1 MAVNHTNMIERM
13 SNIEQILQDK
23 FESHENQ
30 HGEKYWR
37 YDFVSE
43 QALESFFVDQ
53 ILYIKGYSSKAIN
66 TVLLVFEKH
75 YG

>member
-37 YDFVSE
+37 YDFGSE

>member
-1 MAVNHTNMIERM
+1 MAVNYTHMNQRM
-13 SNIEQILQDK
+13 SNIAMILEEK
-23 FESHENQ
+23 FETHENQ

-37 YDFVSE
+37 FDFGSE

-66 TVLLVFEKH
+66 TVLLVFEKN